1 MYELFRDLTD
11 GVCIFDEKGCL
22 KYINASAGSILG
34 LDITDDLIGRRIAE
48 LVPIIETN
56 DSFLQ
61 VFVDFLTD
69 KTCAENLIDIEND
82 DGSIRHVRVSVTHFE
97 ADRQTGERAIL
108 MLLTDYTE
116 LLKVRSVLERYTSKE
131 IAKAAL
137 EEQDGDSRVGKLV
150 DATVLFCDIRGYTAL
165 SSEMPASKLVEVVNH
180 HFSVMDAVIR
190 KYKGT
195 VMEFLGDGILA
206 SFGVLQKNDDHAYS
220 AVACAIEMQNA
231 MPGINSWNEQ
241 QGITP
246 YEIGIGINSGLMI
259 AGNIGS
265 KNTMKYQCIGQ
276 QVNLAGR
283 IESYSVGGQ
292 VLISQ
297 STYNS
302 ISAPVKYISCRKVL
316 PKGTTTEIQMYDVC
330 AVGGKYSVSLHS
342 EQTEMTPLSN
352 PVPITFCKLD
362 GKAVS
367 SERQSA
373 QIFKI
378 SPKGALIRTDAS
390 LEVSDNIMINY
401 GGEILAK
408 VTDITDEG
416 IQLRFTSKTMK

>member
-1 MYELFRDLTD
+1 
-11 GVCIFDEKGCL
+11 
-22 KYINASAGSILG
+22 
-34 LDITDDLIGRRIAE
+34 
-48 LVPIIETN
+48 
-56 DSFLQ
+56 
-61 VFVDFLTD
+61 
-69 KTCAENLIDIEND
+69 
-82 DGSIRHVRVSVTHFE
+82 
-97 ADRQTGERAIL
+97 
-108 MLLTDYTE
+108 
-116 LLKVRSVLERYTSKE
+116 
-131 IAKAAL
+131 
-137 EEQDGDSRVGKLV
+137 
-150 DATVLFCDIRGYTAL
+150 
-165 SSEMPASKLVEVVNH
+165 
-180 HFSVMDAVIR
+180 
-190 KYKGT
+190 
-195 VMEFLGDGILA
+195 
-206 SFGVLQKNDDHAYS
+206 
-220 AVACAIEMQNA
+220 MQNA

-352 PVPITFCKLD
+352 PVPITFCKID

-378 SPKGALIRTDAS
+378 SAKSALIRTDAS